1 MNAIDQHRAGN
12 VRSRM
17 FALCSLFALALIV
30 SSRLVWASRDQGQVK
45 AVGKV
50 DYNRD
55 VRPILARNCFACHGQ
70 DESKRA
76 KGLRLDR
83 RDAAVKPLKNGD
95 EAIVPGDPES
105 SELIV
110 RVTEEDDMMRMPP
123 RKAGNRL
130 IAEEVDILRG
140 GSSREPNTLLTG
152 HLSIHKQDRFPGSRP
167 GHGRGMASTHGFL
180 IACERRD

>member
-130 IAEEVDILRG
+130 IAEEVDILR
-140 GSSREPNTLLTG
+140 RW
-152 HLSIHKQDRFPGSRP
+152 IKQGAEYAPHWAFINPQARP
-167 GHGRGMASTHGFL
+167 IPRVASGAWPRNG
-180 IACERRD
+180 IDCMDS